1 MNNYFLQK
9 RGRKYKKSAFII
21 CFCWNRYI
29 CERNEFVL
37 LAKRR
42 GGETMSVHI
51 TVEIAILSGV
61 GFVETQFR
69 FYDFRL
75 VLQDVWKNM
84 LPTCNL
90 YLRAQR
96 NIQTMRTRFPSGGIS
111 FCSSYVLTTDV
122 IW

>member
-1 MNNYFLQK
+1 
-9 RGRKYKKSAFII
+9 
-21 CFCWNRYI
+21 
-29 CERNEFVL
+29 
-37 LAKRR
+37 
-42 GGETMSVHI
+42 MSVHI

-96 NIQTMRTRFPSGGIS
+96 NIQTMRTRFPSGGIL
-111 FCSSYVLTTDV
+111 FFLCSHHGRDLVR
-122 IW
+122 